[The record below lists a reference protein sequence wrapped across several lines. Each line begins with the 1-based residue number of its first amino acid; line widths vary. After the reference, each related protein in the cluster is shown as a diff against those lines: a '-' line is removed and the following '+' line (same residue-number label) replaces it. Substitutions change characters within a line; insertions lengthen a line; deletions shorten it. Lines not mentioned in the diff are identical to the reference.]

1 MKTHCQCKEKNWNA
15 AEVATHYQQ
24 DNSQE
29 QQEGGALEYSFF
41 NQAI

>member
-1 MKTHCQCKEKNWNA
+1 METRRHCKEKNRNA

-24 DNSQE
+24 DDSQE
-29 QQEGGALEYSFF
+29 QQEGGALENCFF